1 MSRLAMLIAAVTAI
15 ALTLTAAPVATAG
28 DFRSSPTQLASG
40 AVQQVATNG
49 YSTEP
54 DEQNTTFFPSTCGS
68 GHPVGVARTAWFWLQ
83 GTGGAATI
91 TTAGSNFNTALF
103 AYSVSPQDATIA
115 CNDDNGAITS
125 SITFPTRPGTTYYIQ
140 AGTMC
145 NNATVP
151 PCATPPNGG
160 MLSIL
165 STVAPNPDVDGDT
178 VVSSQL
184 GGTDCN
190 DNDARI
196 RPGALD
202 IPGDKIDQNCD
213 GRDAVV
219 ARPGKVNVRVTLTSH
234 RHKTYTQVGKLTA
247 WSVPAGAT
255 VTVSCTSR
263 KLGCRFSS
271 KTASTRV
278 ARTLGL
284 GKIVG
289 KSLTRAKLRKG
300 AKLEVRITSA
310 GRIGTVTRFTFRKGK
325 TPTKA
330 TLCLPPGATKPQK
343 VCS

>member
-1 MSRLAMLIAAVTAI
+1 MSRLAMPIAAVATI
-15 ALTLTAAPVATAG
+15 ALALTAAPVAAAS
-28 DFRSSPTQLASG
+28 DFISSPTQLVNG
-40 AVQQVATNG
+40 VVQQEDTSG
-49 YSTEP
+49 YGTES
-54 DEQNTTFFPSTCGS
+54 DEQNTTFFPSMCGS
-68 GHPVGVARTAWFWLQ
+68 ARPVGVARTAWFAFE
-83 GTGGAATI
+83 GTGGIATV
-91 TTAGSNFNTALF
+91 TTAGSNFDTALF
-103 AYSVSPQDATIA
+103 AYSVSPGNITIA
-115 CNDDNGAITS
+115 CNDDSGDITS

-140 AGTMC
+140 AGTRC
-145 NNATVP
+145 NATAP
-151 PCATPPNGG
+151 PCVVPPNGG
-160 MLSIL
+160 MLRL
-165 STVAPNPDVDGDT
+165 VATVAPNPDVDGDT

-184 GGTDCN
+184 GGTDCD

-202 IPGDKIDQNCD
+202 IPGDGIDQNCD
-213 GRDAVV
+213 GHDAV

-234 RHKTYTQVGKLTA
+234 RHKTYTQVAKLTA

-271 KTASTRV
+271 KTASTKV
-278 ARTLGL
+278 AKTLGF

-300 AKLEVRITSA
+300 AKIEVRVTSA
-310 GRIGTVTRFTFRKGK
+310 GQIGTLTRFTFRKGR

-330 TLCLPPGATKPQK
+330 TLCLPPGATKPRK